1 MKRPSDR
8 KVSQFHLTVIAKQP
22 VAGRVK
28 TRLVPPLSD
37 EQAAQI
43 AAACLHDTFEA
54 VSSCLDRND
63 DVRAVALIDGA
74 AGSWIPTGF
83 EVHHQVGAGLRER
96 LANGFDLLG
105 PGLIVGMDTPSAGAH
120 FDAAFDA
127 MRDGRD
133 ALGLTHDGGY
143 WGIGLASAER
153 AVFDDVA
160 MSTDHTGADQLQRI
174 RALGRRV
181 EMLPT
186 VHDLDRF
193 DDIAPIIADM
203 PGSHLASVA
212 VSLFNRRWG

>member
-8 KVSQFHLTVIAKQP
+8 NVSQFHLTVIAKQP
-22 VAGRVK
+22 IAGRVK

-54 VSSCLDRND
+54 VGSCVGRHD
-63 DVRAVALIDGA
+63 DVRAVALIEGDAGA
-74 AGSWIPTGF
+74 WIPTGF
-83 EVHHQVGAGLRER
+83 EVHHQVGDGLGER

-120 FDAAFDA
+120 FDAAFEA
-127 MRDGRD
+127 LRAGRD
-133 ALGLTHDGGY
+133 AIGMTHDGGY
-143 WGIGLASAER
+143 WGIGLASVDR
-153 AVFDDVA
+153 DLFDGVS

-174 RALGRRV
+174 QALGRRV
-181 EMLPT
+181 DVLAT
-186 VHDLDRF
+186 VHDLDHF
-193 DDIAPIIADM
+193 EDIAPIIADL

-212 VSLFNRRWG
+212 VSLLNRRWG

>member
-1 MKRPSDR
+1 M
-8 KVSQFHLTVIAKQP
+8 
-22 VAGRVK
+22 
-28 TRLVPPLSD
+28 
-37 EQAAQI
+37 
-43 AAACLHDTFEA
+43 
-54 VSSCLDRND
+54 
-63 DVRAVALIDGA
+63 ALIDGD
-74 AGSWIPTGF
+74 AGLWIPTGF

-127 MRDGRD
+127 MRDGCD

-143 WGIGLASAER
+143 WGIGLASTER
-153 AVFDDVA
+153 AVFDDVP
-160 MSTDHTGADQLQRI
+160 MSTDHTGADQLQQI

-212 VSLFNRRWG
+212 VSLLNRRWG